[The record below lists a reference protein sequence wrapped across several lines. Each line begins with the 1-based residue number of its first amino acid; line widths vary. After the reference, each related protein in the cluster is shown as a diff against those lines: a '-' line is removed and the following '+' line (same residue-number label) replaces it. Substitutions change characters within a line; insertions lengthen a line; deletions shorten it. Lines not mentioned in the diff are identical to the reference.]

1 MANRDKIKSMFGF
14 LLKILM
20 VAGLVVV
27 VIGYVSVKRATLSQI
42 PTDLTQLQ
50 SRLNLNIPDVLGSF
64 KQLDVKSLGNQAS
77 NALDALVTQPG
88 RNIGQ
93 VVLGVQVTN
102 ESIGAVTDVLS
113 KLPTTQL
120 DQIRTAI
127 CASSSAR

>member
-1 MANRDKIKSMFGF
+1 
-14 LLKILM
+14 M

-64 KQLDVKSLGNQAS
+64 KQLDVKSLGNQTS

-102 ESIGAVTDVLS
+102 ESIGAITDVLS
-113 KLPTTQL
+113 KLPNPQL
-120 DQIRTAI
+120 EQIRAAI
-127 CASSSAR
+127 CASPSAR

>member
-1 MANRDKIKSMFGF
+1 MFGF

-88 RNIGQ
+88 RNLGQ

-102 ESIGAVTDVLS
+102 ESIGAITDVLS
-113 KLPTTQL
+113 KLPNQQL

-127 CASSSAR
+127 CASPSAR